1 MSMMLRR
8 LGALALLLPLIE
20 IVLFV
25 QIGARVGLMP
35 ILVAVLVS
43 ALAGVWLLRRQGRGA
58 ARSVRAA
65 LVRGDSLPQA
75 TFDTLARFL
84 AGVLLIVPGFFS
96 DLLALLLL
104 MRPVRRGLGQR
115 LFRDAARSATKAGG
129 KRGRILEGE
138 YSSVRE
144 RRDK

>member
-1 MSMMLRR
+1 MILRR

-25 QIGARVGLMP
+25 QIGARIGFMP
-35 ILVAVLVS
+35 ILVAVVLS
-43 ALAGVWLLRRQGRGA
+43 AIAGVWLLRRQGRGA
-58 ARSVRAA
+58 AGSVRAA
-65 LVRGDSLPQA
+65 LIRGDSLPQA
-75 TFDTLARFL
+75 TFDTLVGFL

-104 MRPVRRGLGQR
+104 IRPLRRGLGR
-115 LFRDAARSATKAGG
+115 RFSRTTPPPRAKADR

-138 YSSVRE
+138 YSSIRE
-144 RRDK
+144 RRDKR